1 VGVASQSEADCA
13 LAQQLARRL
22 SLDLVDGAVAGK
34 HLDPGQALLTVTDGM
49 PALQMTGRNAP
60 GPVTVDFADAAMAN
74 RRRSGHN
81 ELLGKAVGWKQR
93 SAPSVLDATGGFC
106 RDAFLLADLGCRV
119 LVCERNPV
127 MATLID
133 CALKRA
139 AASPD
144 PWLRD
149 VCARITL
156 RGQDAVTLEPASFT
170 QTDVIYIDPM
180 FPLDRRA
187 APAKEM
193 QVLHRL
199 LGTEESS
206 SGEQS
211 SAGCQYP
218 AKGPEGDA
226 ALLAWARAQTV
237 QRVVVKRP
245 RRAAAIAGA
254 IPGHSV
260 SGRSVRF
267 DVYPLS
273 GSARAN
279 SQSTARQP

>member
-1 VGVASQSEADCA
+1 
-13 LAQQLARRL
+13 LAPDR
-22 SLDLVDGAVAGK
+22 
-34 HLDPGQALLTVTDGM
+34 ALLTVSDGV

-93 SAPSVLDATGGFC
+93 HAPRVLDATGGFC
-106 RDAFLLADLGCRV
+106 RDAFLLADLGCQV
-119 LVCERNPV
+119 LVCERDPV
-127 MATLID
+127 MAQLIQ
-133 CALKRA
+133 CALERA

-144 PWLRD
+144 SWLRG
-149 VCARITL
+149 VCENITV
-156 RGQDAVTLEPASFT
+156 RGQDAMTLAPDCFA
-170 QTDVIYIDPM
+170 QTDVIYLDPM

-199 LGTEESS
+199 LGTDVATSAQQL
-206 SGEQS
+206 SG
-211 SAGCQYP
+211 GCRNP
-218 AKGPEGDA
+218 ANSPEGDA
-226 ALLAWARAQTV
+226 ALLAWARAQAV
-237 QRVVVKRP
+237 RRVVVKRP

-254 IPGHSV
+254 TPGHTV

-267 DVYPLS
+267 DVYPLPA
-273 GSARAN
+273 SAHAE
-279 SQSTARQP
+279 SQSIPVSGA